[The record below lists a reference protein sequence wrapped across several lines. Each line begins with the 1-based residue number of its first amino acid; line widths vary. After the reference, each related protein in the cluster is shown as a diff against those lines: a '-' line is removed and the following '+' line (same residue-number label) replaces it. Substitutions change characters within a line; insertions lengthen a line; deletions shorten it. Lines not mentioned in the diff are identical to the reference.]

1 MLLSLLLATLV
12 AAAPAQDSARCAAAE
27 RRIELTDVAVDD
39 WRPPPFARGEE
50 LHYSATLEQLHIRV
64 HVGSAEM
71 RFLGRDTVRGHTMWK
86 ASFTIGGGT
95 WKASVHDTTISW
107 FDSLTFDSHRFTQ
120 NLHDPG
126 YHANRDT
133 QIFPDERS
141 FLTKDGKSHPSV
153 ADPLDDVSFVYFV
166 RTLPL
171 TPGDCYVFRR
181 YFQPDGNPVVVHVVR
196 RDTIDVPAGR
206 FAALELHP
214 EITTSHLFKSGK
226 AALWLADDSAHT
238 VLRLDTH
245 LGFGSIYL
253 YLRHIGPETDR

>member
-1 MLLSLLLATLV
+1 
-12 AAAPAQDSARCAAAE
+12 
-27 RRIELTDVAVDD
+27 
-39 WRPPPFARGEE
+39 
-50 LHYSATLEQLHIRV
+50 
-64 HVGSAEM
+64 M

-196 RDTIDVPAGR
+196 RDTIDVPAGTLR
-206 FAALELHP
+206 RAGIAPRDHDEP
-214 EITTSHLFKSGK
+214 TSSKSGK
-226 AALWLADDSAHT
+226 AALWLADDSAQRCSAST
-238 VLRLDTH
+238 RTWLRVDLSVPAAH
-245 LGFGSIYL
+245 RAG
-253 YLRHIGPETDR
+253 DRSVGVSDAARAFRVMRSSVVRD